1 MLNMQGVDI
10 MNSSVWIAVIIFLAV
25 LICIVTEKVNRTLA
39 AMAGALLMLFFRI
52 ITFDQMIAAIDF
64 NTIGVLIGMMLV
76 VSTIKRCGLFEYVA
90 ISTAKLAKGNTVK
103 ILIGFA
109 LITAVLSAI
118 LDNVTT
124 VLLLGPMTLIITQ
137 ILEIN
142 PIPFLITEIISS
154 NVGGT
159 STLIGDPPNIMIGS
173 AANLGFADFVVNLGP
188 IVIVILVITLF
199 ILYFLF
205 RKHLIVHPDKQQ
217 AILALDAKKS
227 ITNYPLLYKSL
238 GVMVLILL
246 GFIFH
251 EQIGVSSST
260 VALSGATLILIIS
273 NEDPE
278 EIFASVEWLTIGFF
292 TGLFVIVGGLEA
304 LGIIETLAMYIIKL
318 TAGNEVYLVIM
329 ILWLSALVSSFLDNI
344 PFVATLIPLIITLGQ
359 SGIDIAPLWWAV
371 SLGACLGG
379 NGTLIGASANIVLA
393 NVGARNGH
401 KISFGYY
408 FKFGFPLMLLSV
420 ALSMIY
426 LLLFFI

>member
-273 NEDPE
+273 KEDPE